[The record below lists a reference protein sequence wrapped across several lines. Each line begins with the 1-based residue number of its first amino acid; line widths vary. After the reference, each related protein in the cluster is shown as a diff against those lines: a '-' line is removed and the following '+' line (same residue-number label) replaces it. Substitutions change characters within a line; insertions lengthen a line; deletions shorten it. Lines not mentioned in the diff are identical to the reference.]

1 MTMQRPQ
8 ESVNPVLLFQL
19 GVERRSETRICT
31 PFQVTVQGVDASGA
45 AFQRQTIVDNISTSG
60 LAVRLIQ
67 VLEPGSPLYLTV
79 QLAAAQGDGEHSLWL
94 SGYGVVRHVRPKE
107 GGTFGYGIE
116 FKHRCLVWQ

>member
-1 MTMQRPQ
+1 MMQRPQ

-31 PFQVTVQGVDASGA
+31 PFPVTVQGVDASGA

-60 LAVRLIQ
+60 LSVRLMQ
-67 VLEPGSPLYLTV
+67 ALEPGSPVYLTV
-79 QLAAAQGDGEHSLWL
+79 QLATAHDAGEHSLWV